1 MICVA
6 GLLVGIQTYP
16 DAVVATGG
24 ACTPA
29 GSDDCDGGALAAVDW
44 GILVIFTCEALLKIV
59 AEHSRPW
66 RYFFS
71 AWNVFDF
78 FIVAMCYVPGAG
90 FAAVLRLLRLLRVLK
105 LVKQLPQLQM
115 IVGGLLNGLTSI
127 GYISLLLAL
136 VFYLY
141 GVLGIILFR
150 ENDPWHFST
159 LDIAM
164 LSLFRCATMEDWTD
178 VMYTNMYGCDLY
190 GYDLWET
197 MADDLCTQPQVNT
210 TACNRSFSPIFVF
223 TPLGVAGAGGG
234 WGGVLPLVH
243 RALLAGH
250 AVALHRRSH
259 DVHVRER

>member
-1 MICVA
+1 MGEKWRKMGEI
-6 GLLVGIQTYP
+6 
-16 DAVVATGG
+16 
-24 ACTPA
+24 
-29 GSDDCDGGALAAVDW
+29 W
-44 GILVIFTCEALLKIV
+44 GRNGRETAV
-59 AEHSRPW
+59 AEW
-66 RYFFS
+66 RW
-71 AWNVFDF
+71 AQ
-78 FIVAMCYVPGAG
+78 
-90 FAAVLRLLRLLRVLK
+90 VLRLLRLLRVLK

-210 TACNRSFSPIFVF
+210 AACNRTLSLIFVF
-223 TPLGVAGAGGG
+223 TPGVAGAGGG
-234 WGGVLPLVH
+234 WGGVLPVVH

-250 AVALHRRSH
+250 AVALHRRRH
-259 DVHVRER
+259 DVHVREC

>member
-1 MICVA
+1 MRCGRFIIVVICVA

-150 ENDPWHFST
+150 EVRFLIEILDDFRRFVEMKFGDFRRNFGQNDPWHFST

-164 LSLFRCATMEDWTD
+164 LSLFRCATMVTIAIK
-178 VMYTNMYGCDLY
+178 V
-190 GYDLWET
+190 
-197 MADDLCTQPQVNT
+197 
-210 TACNRSFSPIFVF
+210 
-223 TPLGVAGAGGG
+223 
-234 WGGVLPLVH
+234 
-243 RALLAGH
+243 
-250 AVALHRRSH
+250 
-259 DVHVRER
+259 